1 MFHFRHDATPGAMAA
16 GHADVGLNERL
27 LNNWQRGFPLSNRPF
42 VHVGQAEG
50 ATETEVIEVFAKG
63 LQRGAISRIGGV
75 WAPGVG
81 GAALLCAMAVPPERL
96 EAVAALVSAH
106 PGVNHNYEREHAL
119 NLWFVITGTGAEP
132 LDQALTAIE
141 SETALPVTRLK
152 MVRPYRIDLGFDLH
166 RPAVGGSAI
175 RQRPP
180 RVDAADRALA
190 ALVEAGLPMVS
201 RQASNVGVRTAL
213 DVRGGVADLANTS
226 GIGGDQRL
234 ATNADD
240 GTPIQHL
247 RPDATLVAEP
257 FTHWADQLGVPTA
270 NVLARIQA
278 WLDAGTLR
286 RFGLVVR
293 HHELGFGANAM
304 TVFDL
309 PDEQVDAFGERL
321 ATQPGIT
328 LCYRRERAPG
338 WRYNLYCMVHGRS
351 RDETLALLHAA
362 IAAAGLAEQP
372 RQVLFSRRR
381 FKQTGAR
388 YFRCTR

>member
-1 MFHFRHDATPGAMAA
+1 MRA
-16 GHADVGLNERL
+16 GHADVGLSERL

-42 VHVGQAEG
+42 ALVGQAEG
-50 ATETEVIEVFAKG
+50 ATENEVINLFADG
-63 LQRGAISRIGGV
+63 MQRSAISRIGGV

-96 EAVAALVSAH
+96 KAVAALVSAH
-106 PGVNHNYEREHAL
+106 PGVNHNYEREHVL

-132 LDQALTAIE
+132 VEQALATIE
-141 SETALPVTRLK
+141 SEAALPVTRLK

-180 RVDAADRALA
+180 RVEAADHDLA
-190 ALVEAGLPMVS
+190 ALVEAGLP
-201 RQASNVGVRTAL
+201 
-213 DVRGGVADLANTS
+213 
-226 GIGGDQRL
+226 
-234 ATNADD
+234 
-240 GTPIQHL
+240 
-247 RPDATLVAEP
+247 LVAEP
-257 FTHWADQLGVPTA
+257 FATWADQLGVPTA
-270 NVLARIQA
+270 NVLGRIQA

-293 HHELGFGANAM
+293 HHEVGFASNAM
-304 TVFDL
+304 TVFNID
-309 PDEQVDAFGERL
+309 DAQVDALGERL
-321 ATQPGIT
+321 ATQPGVT

-338 WRYNLYCMVHGRS
+338 WPYNLYCMVHGRS
-351 RDETLALLHAA
+351 RDQTLALLHAA
-362 IAAAGLAEQP
+362 IAAAGLSEQP

-388 YFRCTR
+388 YFRPLPEAPHVR